1 MLYHCFFAEPSSSPT
16 IINVTVLSSTS
27 VLVIW
32 KPVPVESRHGIIVQ
46 YTVHYKEVNKKN
58 QKEGT
63 MIVKAPVLQA
73 IVNGLR
79 QKAEYTFW
87 IVAATSKG
95 NGPVSNAVKATTGGK
110 KNE

>member
-1 MLYHCFFAEPSSSPT
+1 
-16 IINVTVLSSTS
+16 
-27 VLVIW
+27 
-32 KPVPVESRHGIIVQ
+32 
-46 YTVHYKEVNKKN
+46 
-58 QKEGT
+58 

-110 KNE
+110 KNEQDTLEASTVNINLKNKAV

>member
-1 MLYHCFFAEPSSSPT
+1 M
-16 IINVTVLSSTS
+16 
-27 VLVIW
+27 IW
-32 KPVPVESRHGIIVQ
+32 KPVPAESRHGIIVQ
-46 YTVHYKEVNKKN
+46 YTVHYEGVNKEN
-58 QKEGT
+58 QKDGI